1 MVFKEAR
8 PALLVLVLSLVF
20 TSCKSSQPPAP
31 GAASNALTYPAR
43 PSVAPPAVKLFHQDN
58 DTLTLTTK
66 SDATDAEISAI
77 LWEFR
82 DAARDRSFDAL
93 RLPQKFIDARKPV
106 VWFHVYRGAKCA
118 SEKYTKGPLPCA
130 ASYHGAGDFT
140 LGDYKNP
147 QWDEGVL
154 RHADDTETR
163 LWDPDVPYTERPSGA
178 PRPGEQFVTTKGG
191 YDERTPRPDRTH
203 PRSQAPA

>member
-1 MVFKEAR
+1 MVLKGRLAACDLAAVLVGFVQ
-8 PALLVLVLSLVF
+8 LLVL
-20 TSCKSSQPPAP
+20 TGCKVVQPPAT
-31 GAASNALTYPAR
+31 ANSSASSSATNYPAR
-43 PSVAPPAVKLFHQDN
+43 PSVAPPAVKLYHQDN

-66 SDATDAEISAI
+66 PDATDAEISAI

-93 RLPQKFIDARKPV
+93 HLPQTFVDARKPV

-118 SEKYTKGPLPCA
+118 SEKYTKGPLPCE

-140 LGDYKNP
+140 FGDYKNP
-147 QWDEGVL
+147 QWDEGTL

-163 LWDPDVPYTERPSGA
+163 LWDPDAPY
-178 PRPGEQFVTTKGG
+178 PGS
-191 YDERTPRPDRTH
+191 RR
-203 PRSQAPA
+203 

>member
-1 MVFKEAR
+1 MILKGAR
-8 PALLVLVLSLVF
+8 PAARDLAAVLIVLVLPLVL
-20 TSCKSSQPPAP
+20 TSCKGSQPLASGAAPNAP
-31 GAASNALTYPAR
+31 GYPAR

-66 SDATDAEISAI
+66 PDATDAEISAI

-82 DAARDRSFDAL
+82 DAARDRSFDTL
-93 RLPQKFIDARKPV
+93 HLPQKFIDARRPV

-163 LWDPDVPYTERPSGA
+163 LWDPDAPYSMA
-178 PRPGEQFVTTKGG
+178 
-191 YDERTPRPDRTH
+191 H
-203 PRSQAPA
+203 P

>member
-1 MVFKEAR
+1 MVSRQATPLASSLMAVLVVFVLPLMFAGCHASRPTVMAR
-8 PALLVLVLSLVF
+8 PTGGKAV
-20 TSCKSSQPPAP
+20 TSYPP
-31 GAASNALTYPAR
+31 R
-43 PSVAPPAVKLFHQDN
+43 PSVAAPPVKLFHQDN

-66 SDATDAEISAI
+66 PDATDAEIAAI

-93 RLPQKFIDARKPV
+93 HLPQKFIDARKPI
-106 VWFHVYRGAKCA
+106 VWFHVYRGARCA
-118 SEKYTKGPLPCA
+118 SEKYTKGPLPCE

-147 QWDEGVL
+147 QWNEGVL

-163 LWDPDVPYTERPSGA
+163 LWDPDAPYTGVHS
-178 PRPGEQFVTTKGG
+178 
-191 YDERTPRPDRTH
+191 
-203 PRSQAPA
+203 

>member
-1 MVFKEAR
+1 MIVEGTRAA
-8 PALLVLVLSLVF
+8 ALGFLVVSGLAPVVAG
-20 TSCKSSQPPAP
+20 CKGSQPRASAAVPS
-31 GAASNALTYPAR
+31 AASYPAR
-43 PSVAPPAVKLFHQDN
+43 PSVAPPALKLFHQDN

-66 SDATDAEISAI
+66 PDATDSEISAI

-82 DAARDRSFDAL
+82 DAARDRGFDAL
-93 RLPQKFIDARKPV
+93 HLPQKFIDARKPV

-118 SEKYTKGPLPCA
+118 TEKYAKGPLPCA

-154 RHADDTETR
+154 RHPDDTETR
-163 LWDPDVPYTERPSGA
+163 LWDPEAPYSPA
-178 PRPGEQFVTTKGG
+178 
-191 YDERTPRPDRTH
+191 H
-203 PRSQAPA
+203 P

>member
-1 MVFKEAR
+1 MTLQEGR
-8 PALLVLVLSLVF
+8 PALAVLVLSLVF
-20 TSCKSSQPPAP
+20 ASCKSSQPPSP
-31 GAASNALTYPAR
+31 GAASDRPGYPAR

-93 RLPQKFIDARKPV
+93 HLPQSFIDARKPV
-106 VWFHVYRGAKCA
+106 VWFHVYRGGKCA
-118 SEKYTKGPLPCA
+118 SEKYAKGPLPCE

-147 QWDEGVL
+147 RWDEGVL
-154 RHADDTETR
+154 RHADNTETR
-163 LWDPDVPYTERPSGA
+163 LWDPEVLYSTA
-178 PRPGEQFVTTKGG
+178 
-191 YDERTPRPDRTH
+191 H
-203 PRSQAPA
+203 P

>member
-1 MVFKEAR
+1 MVLKEGR
-8 PALLVLVLSLVF
+8 PALAVLVLSLVF
-20 TSCKSSQPPAP
+20 TSCKKSQLPVP
-31 GAASNALTYPAR
+31 GAMFNASSYPAR

-66 SDATDAEISAI
+66 PDATDAEISAI
-77 LWEFR
+77 LWELR

-93 RLPQKFIDARKPV
+93 HLPQKFIDTRKPV

-118 SEKYTKGPLPCA
+118 SEKYAKGPLPCA

-163 LWDPDVPYTERPSGA
+163 LWDPDAPYSA
-178 PRPGEQFVTTKGG
+178 A
-191 YDERTPRPDRTH
+191 H
-203 PRSQAPA
+203 P